1 MMLAMLHIPFLALTL
16 IDDELKKF
24 WYLKCHWAGVWPQRK
39 RLHVDKSIF
48 FSFEVLMGGNEVLPY
63 TQRSFSSRKNVLG
76 CVHMHFLI
84 GCLLAL
90 IFSMQ
95 KGKKRLASCGC

>member
-1 MMLAMLHIPFLALTL
+1 M
-16 IDDELKKF
+16 
-24 WYLKCHWAGVWPQRK
+24 
-39 RLHVDKSIF
+39 
-48 FSFEVLMGGNEVLPY
+48 LPY

-95 KGKKRLASCGC
+95 KGKNDLLLADADALHEFFHYFHKVHSTPCGTI